1 MYYIKLYFKIMGNH
15 FKAKLQYRAT
25 FIVQLITYGLMP
37 LADLLVLFI
46 YFNTFDSLAGWN
58 AWEIAIIY
66 SITSSGFGLT
76 EAFARGFDTF
86 PYLVQNGS
94 FDRMLLRPMNT
105 VFQVMTNDFPFVR
118 LIKVIYG
125 IVFLLL
131 ASVQLHLEIT
141 FGKVLLLIISILSCA
156 YMFTGLFIIM
166 GAISFITVSPLSIF
180 HLFTDGTR
188 EIGRYPI
195 SAYPKWFSMFYVF
208 LIPIGCVTYFPTL
221 YLLDR
226 KDTLFHTNETI
237 QIICAFAGGAF
248 LAISFVVWNIC
259 KRRYLS
265 TGN

>member
-1 MYYIKLYFKIMGNH
+1 MYYTKLYFKIMGNH
-15 FKAKLQYRAT
+15 FSAKLQYRAT
-25 FIVQLITYGLMP
+25 LLVQLITYGLMP
-37 LADLLVLFI
+37 LADLSVLFI

-58 AWEIAIIY
+58 AWEIAMIY

-118 LIKVIYG
+118 LIKVLYG
-125 IVFLLL
+125 IAFLVL
-131 ASVQLHLEIT
+131 AGIQLQLEIT
-141 FGKVLLLIISILSCA
+141 LGKVLLLIVSILSCA
-156 YMFTGLFIIM
+156 GMFTGLFIIM
-166 GAISFITVSPLSIF
+166 GAISFLTVSPLSIF

-188 EIGRYPI
+188 EIGRYPV
-195 SAYPKWFSMFYVF
+195 SAYPKWFARFYTFV
-208 LIPIGCVTYFPTL
+208 IPIGCVTYLPAC
-221 YLLDR
+221 YLLG
-226 KDTLFHTNETI
+226 KSDTLFHTSETM
-237 QIICAFAGGAF
+237 QILCAFVGFAF
-248 LAISFVVWNIC
+248 LAVGLAVWNLC